1 MSTDEQDRIRA
12 DMLLEREKTERSL
25 KCSLGKAY
33 NYGKT
38 LSLLA
43 SVLDKPQDKGERVR
57 KEMNVPK

>member
-1 MSTDEQDRIRA
+1 
-12 DMLLEREKTERSL
+12 MLLEREKTERSL